1 VRPPAAAA
9 VALALGLGAGALAAC
24 SGDDDGGDNSGDAG
38 AGTTSTAAT
47 AIRSTA
53 EEAPLDV
60 GQCGLVADLRIGDA
74 LDPATVQTVDCAQ
87 PHDVEVI
94 AVLDY
99 PLDAGSPFPGTP
111 AVDGYATDACIEGF
125 EAYVGIDYLSS
136 TLDVIVV
143 APGEE
148 GWEEGDRRIACVV
161 YDIDF
166 ADLVGSVA
174 GTAR

>member
-1 VRPPAAAA
+1 MRPPAAFA
-9 VALALGLGAGALAAC
+9 VALAVAVSAAAC
-24 SGDDDGGDNSGDAG
+24 SGGDGDDDGGNGEAAPD
-38 AGTTSTAAT
+38 TSTTTT
-47 AIRSTA
+47 AVIRSTA

-99 PLDAGSPFPGTP
+99 PLDAGSPFPGTQ

-125 EAYVGIDYLSS
+125 ESYVGIDYLSS

-143 APGEE
+143 APGED